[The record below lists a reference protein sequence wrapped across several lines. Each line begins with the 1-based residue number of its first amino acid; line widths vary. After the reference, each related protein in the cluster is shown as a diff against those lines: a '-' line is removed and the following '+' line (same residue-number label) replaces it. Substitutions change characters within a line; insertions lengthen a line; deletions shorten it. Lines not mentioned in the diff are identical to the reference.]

1 MVPEGFSGGVG
12 VRSVLVLVEDGDS
25 AFWLVVA
32 MAVSVVSYERL
43 IEMRK
48 EIVVVEERKI
58 KNNYFLLKSGQC

>member
-1 MVPEGFSGGVG
+1 M
-12 VRSVLVLVEDGDS
+12 RSVLVLVEDGDR

-48 EIVVVEERKI
+48 EIVMVEERKI
-58 KNNYFLLKSGQC
+58 KNNYFFLKSGPC